1 VTGLSSGLRGEHFVA
16 GRAERGTG
24 EVFAAGDPHSGQALE
39 PQYAEASADQIDR
52 ACAAAEAAKLP
63 FLATEPALRAKLL
76 RTIADGLVA
85 LGDELVQRV
94 MAETAL
100 PQARVLNERGRT
112 CNQLQ
117 QFAALLEDGSW
128 VDARIDHADGKRPGL
143 PKPDLR
149 RMLQAL
155 GPVAVFGASN
165 FPLAYSV
172 AGGDTASALAAG
184 CPVVCKGH
192 PAHPGTSELV
202 GRVITEAVRTLGLPA
217 GTFSLVHGRSEA
229 TGGRLVLNP
238 AIAAVGFTGSHRG
251 GRALMDLAAGRPEPI
266 PVFAE
271 MGSVNPVFVLPRAL
285 QARGV
290 QIAEQLA
297 GSATLAQG
305 QFCTSPGM
313 VLWPAGEGAEAFA
326 NKLRDKLA
334 AASAGPAVHA
344 TIRSGYERTLDELK
358 QLPVTVAAT
367 GSGASADASAVCP
380 MLLSATAAAV
390 LENPRLRTEIYGPAV
405 LAVPGGSRDE
415 LLAIAR
421 SLHGH
426 LTATV
431 HGDGD
436 DFVEFAELLTVLR
449 SKVGRLIANGVP
461 TGVEVCPSMVHGGP
475 YPAATDARFSAVGA
489 TAILRWVRPVC
500 WQDWPHDLLPAELR
514 DDNPR
519 GIRRMVDG
527 VVA

>member
-1 VTGLSSGLRGEHFVA
+1 MTQLRGHHFV
-16 GRAERGTG
+16 GGSAEPGGGEGFYGIDPLTG
-24 EVFAAGDPHSGQALE
+24 QDLQPG
-39 PQYAEASADQIDR
+39 YAEASGEQVDR
-52 ACAAAEAAKLP
+52 ACAAAAAAQAP
-63 FLATEPALRAKLL
+63 FLATAPALRAQLL

-85 LGDELVQRV
+85 LGDELVQCV

-100 PQARVLNERGRT
+100 PQPRVLNERGRT

-117 QFAALLEDGSW
+117 QFAALVEDGNW
-128 VDARIDHADGKRPGL
+128 VDARIDRADRTRAGL

-149 RMLQAL
+149 RMLQGL

-184 CPVVCKGH
+184 CPVVVKGH

-202 GRVITEAVRTLGLPA
+202 GRVIHDAVRALGLPA

-229 TGGRLVLNP
+229 TGGRLVLHP

-251 GRALMDLAAGRPEPI
+251 GRALFDLAAGRPQPI

-271 MGSVNPVFVLPRAL
+271 MGSMNPVLVLPRAL
-285 QARGV
+285 AARGV
-290 QIAEQLA
+290 AIAEQLA
-297 GSATLAQG
+297 GSATLAMG

-313 VLWPAGEGAEAFA
+313 VLWLPGNGDAAFA
-326 NKLRDKLA
+326 TKLREKLGA
-334 AASAGPAVHA
+334 CSAGPAVHP
-344 TIRSGYERTLDELK
+344 TIRSGYERALAEVTA
-358 QLPVTVAAT
+358 LPVTVDAK
-367 GSGASADASAVCP
+367 GSGSSTAAAAVCP
-380 MLLSATAAAV
+380 TLLSASAAAV
-390 LENPRLRTEIYGPAV
+390 QAQPRLRTEIYGPAV
-405 LAVPGGSRDE
+405 LAVGCASRAE
-415 LLAIAR
+415 LLAVVQ

-436 DFVEFAELLTVLR
+436 DFAEFADVISALR

-461 TGVEVCPSMVHGGP
+461 TGVEVCASMVHGGP

-489 TAILRWVRPVC
+489 TAIQRWVRPVC

-519 GIRRMVDG
+519 GLRRMVDG
-527 VVA
+527 VVG